1 MSQASVGQL
10 FETVCAARGVS
21 KEKVSARNIFLFSYR
36 MIRYI
41 QLFDDVYK
49 QARIWDYFQKSKS
62 VLLDPLSEKTL
73 EESCLQ
79 IDQDVSV
86 LAHGR
91 F

>member
-1 MSQASVGQL
+1 MLPEGYQKKRCL
-10 FETVCAARGVS
+10 LET
-21 KEKVSARNIFLFSYR
+21 FFSSSLYKDD
-36 MIRYI
+36 MIYI
-41 QLFDDVYK
+41 QLFDNVYK

-86 LAHGR
+86 LAHDS